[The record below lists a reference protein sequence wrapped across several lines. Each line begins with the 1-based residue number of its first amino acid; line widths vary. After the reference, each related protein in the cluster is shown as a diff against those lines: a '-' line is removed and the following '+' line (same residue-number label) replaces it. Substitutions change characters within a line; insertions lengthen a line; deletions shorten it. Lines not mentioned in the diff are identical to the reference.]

1 VKTNYEELWTTV
13 PMYCPNCGTINDGYR
28 NSEGKIKYECPR
40 CGLVMVRTY
49 KNRRH
54 DLLEITIPEGMA
66 RLRG

>member
-1 VKTNYEELWTTV
+1 MKKNYDEWTTV
-13 PMYCPNCGTINDGYR
+13 PMYCPNCGTLNNGYK
-28 NSEGKIKYECPR
+28 NSEGKIKYECPQ

-54 DLLEITIPEGMA
+54 DLLDITIPEGMA

>member
-1 VKTNYEELWTTV
+1 MKKKYDEWTTV
-13 PMYCPNCGTINDGYR
+13 PMYCPNCGTINNGYS

-54 DLLEITIPEGMA
+54 DLLDITIPEGMA

>member
-1 VKTNYEELWTTV
+1 MKKKYDEWTTV
-13 PMYCPNCGTINDGYR
+13 PMYCPNCGTINNGYAG
-28 NSEGKIKYECPR
+28 SEGKIKYECPR

-54 DLLEITIPEGMA
+54 DLLDITIPEGME